1 MRGNKETYIKNGSH
15 RLPFFFLYTKHPF
28 TKNMPTFVLFI
39 FIIRYISHMQKR
51 IIECV
56 PNFSEGRNME
66 TIKQITDAI
75 ESIKGVKLLDV
86 DPGEA
91 TNRTVVTFVGE
102 PEDVMNAAVASI
114 KRATELIDMRQ
125 HKGAHPR
132 MGACDVCPLIPV
144 SGITMDECAEL
155 ARTLAKRIADELGVP
170 TYCYEA
176 AAFKPERRNLAVCRK
191 GEYEALPE
199 RMTNAEERPDF
210 GARAFDEGI
219 ARTGATAVGA
229 RDFLVAVNYNLN
241 TTSTRRANAIAF
253 DVREKGRPMREG
265 NPIVGKIIKD
275 ENGEPVMKPGTL
287 KACKAIGWF
296 IDEYGIAQVSMNMTD
311 LSVTPLHVAFDEVC
325 RAADARGVRVTGT
338 EIVGLVP
345 KKVLVDAGRYFL
357 RKQSRSTGVPERELV
372 RIAIESMGLSTLK
385 EFKPEEKVIEY
396 MLEAEERKGVKRLVD
411 MTCAAFAEETASES
425 PAPGGGSISA
435 YMGALAAALGT
446 MVANLSSHKAG
457 WDERWEFFS
466 DWAENGMAVMNEL
479 LALVDEDT
487 AAFNKIMDVF
497 GMPKGTPEEKEAR
510 AAAMQVATLYATEVP
525 LRTMKAAY
533 KAFDVVR
540 AMATEGNPNSVSDA
554 GVGALAARSAVM
566 GACLNVKINAAG
578 LKDREAAE
586 RFINEAN
593 EIQALAQQAEK
604 EILEIVESKI
614 NA

>member
-1 MRGNKETYIKNGSH
+1 
-15 RLPFFFLYTKHPF
+15 
-28 TKNMPTFVLFI
+28 
-39 FIIRYISHMQKR
+39 MQKR

-411 MTCAAFAEETASES
+411 LTCAAFAEETASES

-466 DWAENGMAVMNEL
+466 EWAENGMAVMNEL

-487 AAFNKIMDVF
+487 AAFNKIMVVF

-578 LKDREAAE
+578 LKDREVAE
-586 RFINEAN
+586 RLINEAN

>member
-1 MRGNKETYIKNGSH
+1 
-15 RLPFFFLYTKHPF
+15 
-28 TKNMPTFVLFI
+28 
-39 FIIRYISHMQKR
+39 MQKR

-56 PNFSEGRNME
+56 PNFSEGRNAE

-75 ESIKGVKLLDV
+75 ESVKGVKLLDV

-102 PEDVMNAAVASI
+102 PEAVMNAAVSSI
-114 KRATELIDMRQ
+114 KRAKELIDMRQ

-144 SGITMDECAEL
+144 SGITMEECAEL
-155 ARTLAKRIADELGVP
+155 ARGLAKRIADELGVP

-191 GEYEALPE
+191 GEYEALSE
-199 RMTNAEERPDF
+199 RMTSTEEQPDF

-357 RKQSRSTGVPERELV
+357 RKQHRSTGVPERELV
-372 RIAIESMGLSTLK
+372 RIAIETMGLSTLK

-396 MLEAEERKGVKRLVD
+396 MLEADEQKNVNKLVD
-411 MTCAAFAEETASES
+411 MTCKAFAEETASES

-457 WDERWEFFS
+457 WDDRWEYFS
-466 DWAENGMAVMNEL
+466 GWAENGMQVMNEL

-497 GMPKGTPEEKEAR
+497 AMPKNTPEEKAAR

-540 AMATEGNPNSVSDA
+540 AMAEEGNPNSVSDA

-578 LKDREAAE
+578 LKDRETADRLVKEAE
-586 RFINEAN
+586 

-604 EILEIVESKI
+604 EILAVVESKI
-614 NA
+614 